1 MLIFGAATSRAF
13 VSSEKTISMKTGTF
27 WRHTVETAG
36 LSEICEKVENNQRLS
51 FEDGLRLYQTPNL
64 NALGFLANIV
74 RERKN
79 GNLAY
84 WVRNQ
89 HLNYTNICNKGCL
102 FCSFYAKPKDD
113 ARAYCMT
120 PEQAAQKVR
129 NYGDV
134 PISEIHVVGGVN
146 PKLPYSYYL
155 ELLEAIKA
163 ARPEAHI
170 KAFTMVEIDQIVRA
184 AKRVGVET
192 PAQVY
197 ADLKRAGLDA
207 IPGGGAEVMSE
218 RVHEDLFFAKP
229 DAARWL
235 ELARE
240 AHLAGL
246 KSNATLL
253 YGHIEQTPEK
263 VEHFLKLRELQ
274 DETGGFLTFIP
285 LSWHPEKTAMEE
297 LPAPTGVEDL
307 REIAVSR
314 LMLDNFPHIKSFWIM
329 NSAPVTQS
337 ALWFGADDVD
347 GTIMEYEIIRDP
359 TRDRQQVLTSRQL
372 VEMIVE
378 AGREP
383 VERDPLYNVLSR
395 GLEGVSD
402 VETLLSQNNADLI
415 QPQANL
421 GITQREGITTASQGQ
436 KERAHNLIEA
446 NAAL

>member
-1 MLIFGAATSRAF
+1 MNPIWQRQI
-13 VSSEKTISMKTGTF
+13 E
-27 WRHTVETAG
+27 RAG
-36 LSEICEKVENNQRLS
+36 LADIAAKVEREERLS
-51 FEDGLRLYQTPNL
+51 FEDGLQLYQTPNL
-64 NALGFLANIV
+64 NAVGYLANLV

-79 GNLAY
+79 GNVAY

-89 HLNYTNICNKGCL
+89 HVNYTNVCNKGCL

-113 ARAYCMT
+113 PRAYTMT
-120 PEQAAQKVR
+120 PEQAAQKVL

-134 PISEIHVVGGVN
+134 PISEVHIVGGVN

-155 ELLEAIKA
+155 ELLRAVKA
-163 ARPEAHI
+163 ARPNAHL
-170 KAFTMVEIDQIVRA
+170 KAFTMVEVDQIVRA
-184 AKRVGVET
+184 AKKSPHE
-192 PAQVY
+192 VY
-197 ADLKRAGLDA
+197 ADLKAAGLDA

-229 DAARWL
+229 NAERWL
-235 ELARE
+235 ELARA
-240 AHLAGL
+240 AHQSGI

-253 YGHIEQTPEK
+253 YGHVEQTPEK

-307 REIAVSR
+307 REIAVAR
-314 LMLDNFPHIKSFWIM
+314 LMLDNFPHIKTFWIM
-329 NSAPVTQS
+329 NTAPVSQS

-359 TRDRQQVLTSRQL
+359 ARDRKQVLTSRQL

-395 GLEGVSD
+395 GLESVSD
-402 VETLLSQNNADLI
+402 VETLLSNQKADLI
-415 QPQANL
+415 QPDANINIL
-421 GITQREGITTASQGQ
+421 TSGIETASQRL
-436 KERAHNLIEA
+436 KERARNVIELSA
-446 NAAL
+446 R